1 MAKVI
6 LAGGSGFLGR
16 ALGRALSAAGW
27 EVVVLTR
34 DTDRVP
40 PADDL
45 PALRAVMWNGETGG
59 AWAAELEGAAALV
72 NLAGRSINCVHSLEN
87 SREILDSRLNAVK
100 ALAKGYARAK
110 NPPPAWVQGSATG
123 FYGNAGDRF
132 CEEAL
137 PPGPGFLAE
146 VCRRWEEAFAALDLP
161 DVRRVVLRL
170 GPVLD
175 QKTGPFPAIMSEWLT
190 KFLQAFIPLFVAI
203 DPIGLAAI
211 FLGLGQNIAAER
223 RQKIADQAVWT
234 GGLVALGF
242 LLLGKSIFAALGIS
256 VGDFQIAGGLILFI
270 LAAKDLVQSAAESE
284 KLPEDFGVVPLGMPL
299 IAGPAS
305 ITTLLVL
312 AQNQA
317 IGLVVTLVAL
327 AVNLFLVVLALHY
340 SEWLGRKVGAT
351 GMRAISKI
359 IAMLLAAIAVNMIR
373 QGWKT

>member
-1 MAKVI
+1 
-6 LAGGSGFLGR
+6 
-16 ALGRALSAAGW
+16 
-27 EVVVLTR
+27 
-34 DTDRVP
+34 
-40 PADDL
+40 
-45 PALRAVMWNGETGG
+45 
-59 AWAAELEGAAALV
+59 
-72 NLAGRSINCVHSLEN
+72 
-87 SREILDSRLNAVK
+87 
-100 ALAKGYARAK
+100 
-110 NPPPAWVQGSATG
+110 
-123 FYGNAGDRF
+123 
-132 CEEAL
+132 
-137 PPGPGFLAE
+137 
-146 VCRRWEEAFAALDLP
+146 
-161 DVRRVVLRL
+161 
-170 GPVLD
+170 
-175 QKTGPFPAIMSEWLT
+175 MSEWLT

-242 LLLGKSIFAALGIS
+242 LLLGKSIFAALGMS

>member
-1 MAKVI
+1 
-6 LAGGSGFLGR
+6 
-16 ALGRALSAAGW
+16 
-27 EVVVLTR
+27 
-34 DTDRVP
+34 
-40 PADDL
+40 
-45 PALRAVMWNGETGG
+45 
-59 AWAAELEGAAALV
+59 
-72 NLAGRSINCVHSLEN
+72 
-87 SREILDSRLNAVK
+87 
-100 ALAKGYARAK
+100 
-110 NPPPAWVQGSATG
+110 
-123 FYGNAGDRF
+123 
-132 CEEAL
+132 
-137 PPGPGFLAE
+137 
-146 VCRRWEEAFAALDLP
+146 
-161 DVRRVVLRL
+161 
-170 GPVLD
+170 
-175 QKTGPFPAIMSEWLT
+175 MSEWLT

-305 ITTLLVL
+305 VTTLLVL